1 MIRLVQGHQRSA
13 HAREVDA
20 MHRLRRKVFH
30 DRMGWEVSVIRHWEI
45 DGFDVLDPLYL
56 LSIDQN
62 HRLVGTLRLLP
73 TTGFTMIN
81 DVFGELLPDK
91 APIVSPLIWESSRF
105 AVDREADV
113 PIGPNGISR
122 ATAELGLGMNA
133 VGMRLGLT
141 HIVTVYDAF
150 VHRALRRAHC
160 AGEPIGEPRRIGN
173 SLAYAVFYEVGP
185 ETEAR
190 VRAVS
195 GIKGDVLEGN
205 AEEDLRLKVA

>member
-13 HAREVDA
+13 FPREMDA

-30 DRMGWEVSVIRHWEI
+30 DRMGWDVAVIRQWEI
-45 DGFDVLDPLYL
+45 DGFDVLDPLYV
-56 LSIDQN
+56 LSVDQN
-62 HRLVGTLRLLP
+62 NRVVGTLRLLP

-81 DVFGELLPDK
+81 DVFNELLPDNM
-91 APIVSPLIWESSRF
+91 PIVSPLIWESSRF
-105 AVDREADV
+105 AVDHEADV

-133 VGMRLGLT
+133 IAMRLGLT
-141 HIVTVYDAF
+141 HIVTVYDAL
-150 VHRALRRAHC
+150 VHRTLRRAHC
-160 AGEPIGEPRRIGN
+160 AGEPVAGPHRIGN
-173 SLAYAVFYEVGP
+173 SLAYAVFYEVGA

-195 GIKGDVLEGN
+195 GISGEILEDNLQEG
-205 AEEDLRLKVA
+205 LRLKVA

>member
-13 HAREVDA
+13 YPREIDA

-30 DRMGWEVSVIRHWEI
+30 DRMGWDVSVIRQWEI

-56 LSIDQN
+56 LSVDQN
-62 HRLVGTLRLLP
+62 NRVVGTLRLLP

-81 DVFGELLPDK
+81 DVFNALLPDK
-91 APIVSPLIWESSRF
+91 TPIVSPLIWESSRF
-105 AVDREADV
+105 AVDHEADV

-133 VGMRLGLT
+133 LGMRLGLT
-141 HIVTVYDAF
+141 HIVTVYDAL
-150 VHRALRRAHC
+150 VHRTLRRASC
-160 AGEPIGEPRRIGN
+160 AGEPIGDPQRIGK

-185 ETEAR
+185 ETESR

-195 GIKGDVLEGN
+195 GIKGEVLEDSV
-205 AEEDLRLKVA
+205 EEGLRLKVA